1 MTNSL
6 KIIFIDLDGVI
17 ADFKTAV
24 EIHPLRNLAPYDIH
38 PDTIPN
44 VFLNLGTIPGAFDAV
59 NTLLD
64 DNRFE
69 IYFLSTAPWNNPSAW
84 TDKRLWLEMLF
95 GEKINRRLILTHRK
109 DLLKGDILIDD
120 RPNNGA
126 ENFQGKILKF
136 ASLEFPDWNSILKEL
151 QKE

>member
-17 ADFKTAV
+17 ADFESAIK
-24 EIHPLRNLAPYDIH
+24 IHPLRNQAPYDIY

-44 VFLNLGTIPGAFDAV
+44 IFLNLGTIPGAFEAV
-59 NTLLD
+59 NKLLCD
-64 DNRFE
+64 IRFE

-126 ENFQGKILKF
+126 ANFEGKILKF
-136 ASLEFPDWNSILKEL
+136 ASPEFPDWNSILKEL